1 MTAGEAWDVV
11 VVGAGVAGLV
21 AARDLVRAGRR
32 VLLVDGRDAPGGA
45 VRGHDVAG
53 LRLDAGAESY
63 ATRGGAVAALLAD
76 LGLSDDVVTPEPRG
90 AWVHLTSGDGP
101 LPRTGLLGVPAH
113 PLAADVRA
121 TLGTRGALRAA
132 LDLVLPAR
140 VGAGATTFGGLVRA
154 RMGDAV
160 ADRLVHPVVGGVH
173 AADPDDLA
181 TDTVAPGLTA
191 ARAGARGSL
200 ARGIRALRA
209 SAPAGSA
216 VQGLRGGV
224 HRLVDALVA
233 DVTAHG
239 GVVLTRTRATA
250 LARDADGGLVVRTEP
265 AGSAPGAAGELRA
278 ARVLLATPQAPA
290 LLARLATDGTRGDAR
305 DADALDH
312 DAADDDAPD
321 DHDVAVDDGV
331 PVTLVTL
338 VLDAPAL
345 DAAPRGTGVLVGP
358 GTTDVTAKALT
369 HATAK
374 WGWLAA
380 AAPPGRH
387 VVRLSFGR
395 AGSSRSAD
403 GGVEGTPTPDR
414 LLDVALA
421 DAATL
426 LGVPLPPDAL
436 VGHAVVRWTQ
446 SLPRPSAAH
455 RAAVAAVRAAVAAVP
470 GVEVCGAWAAG
481 TGLASVVPD
490 ARAAAA
496 ALLADGAGA
505 AADAPVVA
513 PGGDPA
519 DASSDDPRPGAAPD
533 AAPAQN

>member
-1 MTAGEAWDVV
+1 MSAGEAWDVV

-32 VLLVDGRDAPGGA
+32 VVLVDGRDAPGGA

-53 LRLDAGAESY
+53 LRLDAGAESF
-63 ATRGGAVAALLAD
+63 ATRGGAVATLLD
-76 LGLSDDVVTPEPRG
+76 ELGLRDDVVTPEPRG

-113 PLAADVRA
+113 PLAGDVRR

-140 VGAGATTFGGLVRA
+140 VGARATTFGALVRA

-181 TDTVAPGLTA
+181 TDTVAPGLAA
-191 ARAGARGSL
+191 ARADAGGSL
-200 ARGIRALRA
+200 ARGVRALRA

-216 VQGLRGGV
+216 VQGLRGGI

-233 DVTAHG
+233 DVTGHG
-239 GVVLTRTRATA
+239 GVVLTRTRATS
-250 LARDADGGLVVRTEP
+250 LVRDADGTLVVRTEAAGTTAAP
-265 AGSAPGAAGELRA
+265 ATAAGELRA
-278 ARVLLATPQAPA
+278 PRVLLATPQAPA
-290 LLARLATDGTRGDAR
+290 LLAGLG
-305 DADALDH
+305 
-312 DAADDDAPD
+312 AADLAS
-321 DHDVAVDDGV
+321 VATDDGV

-358 GTTDVTAKALT
+358 GVTDVTAKALT

-374 WGWLAA
+374 WGWLART
-380 AAPPGRH
+380 APAGRH

-395 AGSSRSAD
+395 APASGAGGAGGAD
-403 GGVEGTPTPDR
+403 GVPPADA

-421 DAATL
+421 DASTL
-426 LGVPLPPDAL
+426 LGVPLAADAL
-436 VGHAVVRWTQ
+436 AGHAVVRWTQ

-455 RAAVAAVRAAVAAVP
+455 RAAVAAVRAAVAGLP
-470 GVEVCGAWAAG
+470 GVAVCGAWAAG

-496 ALLADGAGA
+496 TLLAATS
-505 AADAPVVA
+505 DAPD
-513 PGGDPA
+513 DPA
-519 DASSDDPRPGAAPD
+519 H
-533 AAPAQN
+533 N

>member
-1 MTAGEAWDVV
+1 MTAVPAAPDAADVAPAWDVV

-21 AARDLVRAGRR
+21 AARDLVHAGLR
-32 VLLVDGRDAPGGA
+32 VVLVDGRDAPGGA

-53 LRLDAGAESY
+53 LRLDAGAESF
-63 ATRGGAVAALLAD
+63 ATRGGAVAALLVE
-76 LGLSDDVVTPEPRG
+76 LGLGDDVVTPEPRG

-113 PLAADVRA
+113 PLAADVRR
-121 TLGTRGALRAA
+121 TLGAAGAARAA

-140 VGAGATTFGGLVRA
+140 VGAGATTFGALVRA

-191 ARAGARGSL
+191 ARADARGSL
-200 ARGIRALRA
+200 ARAVRALRA

-216 VQGLRGGV
+216 VQGLAGGI
-224 HRLVDALVA
+224 HRLVDALVE

-239 GVVLTRTRATA
+239 GVVLTRTRATGLTREDDGR
-250 LARDADGGLVVRTEP
+250 LAVRTEP
-265 AGSAPGAAGELRA
+265 APARGAATDAVPAPPA
-278 ARVLLATPQAPA
+278 AGARTLHAGRVLLATPQAPA
-290 LLARLATDGTRGDAR
+290 LLRGLDGVELGEVAT
-305 DADALDH
+305 
-312 DAADDDAPD
+312 
-321 DHDVAVDDGV
+321 DDGV

-358 GTTDVTAKALT
+358 GVTDVTAKALT

-374 WGWLAA
+374 WGWLARTA
-380 AAPPGRH
+380 RPGRH

-395 AGSSRSAD
+395 ASAAHAAD
-403 GGVEGTPTPDR
+403 GTPPGDA

-421 DAATL
+421 DAGTL
-426 LGVPLPPDAL
+426 LGVPLPASSL

-446 SLPRPSAAH
+446 SLPRPSATH
-455 RAAVAAVRAAVAAVP
+455 RAAVAAVRDAVAHVP
-470 GVEVCGAWAAG
+470 GVAVCGAWASG

-496 ALLADGAGA
+496 LL
-505 AADAPVVA
+505 VQQ
-513 PGGDPA
+513 
-519 DASSDDPRPGAAPD
+519 AAPD
-533 AAPAQN
+533 DADDA

>member
-1 MTAGEAWDVV
+1 MSDAPATPDLGADGGPTWDVV

-21 AARDLVRAGRR
+21 AARDLLRAGLR
-32 VLLVDGRDAPGGA
+32 VVLVDGRDAPGGA

-53 LRLDAGAESY
+53 LRLDAGAESF
-63 ATRGGAVAALLAD
+63 ATRGGAVAALLD
-76 LGLSDDVVTPEPRG
+76 ELGLGDDVVTPEPRG

-101 LPRTGLLGVPAH
+101 LPRTGLLGVPAD
-113 PLAADVRA
+113 PLAADVRR

-140 VGAGATTFGGLVRA
+140 VGARAATFGALVRA

-191 ARAGARGSL
+191 ARAAAGGSL
-200 ARGIRALRA
+200 ARGVRALRA

-216 VQGLRGGV
+216 VQGLAGGI

-233 DVTAHG
+233 DVTGHG

-250 LARDADGGLVVRTEP
+250 LTRDDDGGLSVVAEP
-265 AGSAPGAAGELRA
+265 AGTTTTGDARTLRTV
-278 ARVLLATPQAPA
+278 RVLLATPQAPA
-290 LLARLATDGTRGDAR
+290 LLAGLDGVDVGT
-305 DADALDH
+305 
-312 DAADDDAPD
+312 
-321 DHDVAVDDGV
+321 VAVDDGV

-338 VLDAPAL
+338 VLDAPVL

-358 GTTDVTAKALT
+358 GVTDVTAKALT

-374 WGWLAA
+374 WGWLART
-380 AAPPGRH
+380 APAGRH

-395 AGSSRSAD
+395 ASAAHAAD
-403 GGVEGTPTPDR
+403 GTPPADA

-426 LGVPLPPDAL
+426 LGVPLPADAL

-455 RAAVAAVRAAVAAVP
+455 REAVAAVRAAVAQVP
-470 GVEVCGAWAAG
+470 GVAVCGAWAAG

-496 ALLADGAGA
+496 ALLDDAGPVTAGPDG
-505 AADAPVVA
+505 P
-513 PGGDPA
+513 PE
-519 DASSDDPRPGAAPD
+519 
-533 AAPAQN
+533 QN

>member
-1 MTAGEAWDVV
+1 MAWDVV

-21 AARDLVRAGRR
+21 AARDLVHAGRR
-32 VLLVDGRDAPGGA
+32 VVLVDARDAPGGA

-53 LRLDAGAESY
+53 LRLDAGAESF
-63 ATRGGAVAALLAD
+63 ATRGGAVAALLAE
-76 LGLSDDVVTPEPRG
+76 LGLAADVVAPEPHG

-140 VGAGATTFGGLVRA
+140 VGADATTLGALVRA

-181 TDTVAPGLTA
+181 TDTVAPGLAA
-191 ARAGARGSL
+191 ARAAAGGSL
-200 ARGIRALRA
+200 ARGVRALRA
-209 SAPAGSA
+209 SAPAGTA
-216 VQGLRGGV
+216 VQGLTGGI
-224 HRLVDALVA
+224 HRLVDALVD
-233 DVTAHG
+233 DVTRHG
-239 GVVLTRTRATA
+239 GVVLTRTRATS
-250 LARDADGGLVVRTEP
+250 LVRRADGGFVVRTEHVG
-265 AGSAPGAAGELRA
+265 AAAPGAAPDDGGCGASPAGGSGDLA
-278 ARVLLATPQAPA
+278 TARVLLATPQAPA
-290 LLARLATDGTRGDAR
+290 LLTGLGADLAS
-305 DADALDH
+305 
-312 DAADDDAPD
+312 
-321 DHDVAVDDGV
+321 VATDDGV

-338 VLDAPAL
+338 VVDSPAL
-345 DAAPRGTGVLVGP
+345 DAAPRGTGVLVG
-358 GTTDVTAKALT
+358 TDVTDVAAKALT

-374 WGWLAA
+374 WGWLRR

-387 VVRLSFGR
+387 VVRLSYGR
-395 AGSSRSAD
+395 ATAAHAAD
-403 GGVEGTPTPDR
+403 GTPPADA

-421 DAATL
+421 DASTL
-426 LGVPLPPDAL
+426 LGVPLTADAL

-455 RAAVAAVRAAVAAVP
+455 REAVAAARAAVADVP
-470 GVEVCGAWAAG
+470 GLAVCGAWAAG

-496 ALLADGAGA
+496 LLADLPPRAGARDAGA
-505 AADAPVVA
+505 AH
-513 PGGDPA
+513 
-519 DASSDDPRPGAAPD
+519 
-533 AAPAQN
+533 N